1 MSNILMLASTTTL
14 KASLISHMAMSSF
27 FRPAASRAWQDNT
40 HTRTLTVHAGAV
52 QNAVLMECSL
62 IEFEEDKKQ
71 NKQKELN

>member
-40 HTRTLTVHAGAV
+40 HTHTLTVHAGAV
-52 QNAVLMECSL
+52 QNTLMECSL

-71 NKQKELN
+71 NKQKEQN